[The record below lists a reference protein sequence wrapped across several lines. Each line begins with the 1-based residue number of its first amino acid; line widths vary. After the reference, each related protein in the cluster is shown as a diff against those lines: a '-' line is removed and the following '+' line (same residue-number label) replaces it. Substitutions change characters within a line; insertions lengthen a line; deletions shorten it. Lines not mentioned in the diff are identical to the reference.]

1 MENFLYNRPNFNNKT
16 ILITG
21 GMGSFGTRFV
31 ERVIKMYKPKKLI
44 FFSKSININD

>member
-31 ERVIKMYKPKKLI
+31 ERIIKMHKPKKLI
-44 FFSKSININD
+44 IFSKSININD

>member
-1 MENFLYNRPNFNNKT
+1 MENFLYNGLNSNNKT

-31 ERVIKMYKPKKLI
+31 ERAIKMYKPKKLI
-44 FFSKSININD
+44 IFLKSININD